1 MQDEYITQIKEEK
14 KESIMTMR
22 YSVMIVDDPTGP
34 HSGLCGN
41 IHGMCCNPE
50 GATQKELVTDASN
63 RYGEIFGEK
72 APKFDELF

>member
-50 GATQKELVTDASN
+50 GAT
-63 RYGEIFGEK
+63 
-72 APKFDELF
+72 